1 MKKKSSCFK
10 RMLCAGLAGVFAI
23 GMLSGC
29 GGGKKGADG
38 GKVTIS
44 VGNWPTESEPS
55 RLAVYEEYLK
65 KMNEKYPDIE
75 IVPDTYDY
83 NLDTFI
89 VRAASDQIPTL
100 FRTWYTE
107 IQKVIDA
114 GAAKDITSYLHER
127 GYDSAM
133 NPDVLK
139 LCSQGDKIYA
149 TPQDGYAQGLFI
161 NKKIFTEA
169 GLVNDDGTVKI
180 PQTWQEVAE
189 FGQIIHEKT
198 GKSGVA
204 FPTMGN
210 IGGWHF
216 MNIAWSY
223 GVEFV
228 KEEDGKYIANF
239 DNQKCVDALNYLK
252 DLKWKYNAVQD
263 NALIDRSSLNELFA
277 TDKAAMYI
285 ADPPND
291 DLITYLNM
299 DKDNIVFARMPK
311 GPEGRYTQMGGN
323 VWMITPS
330 ATDEQVDAAL
340 KWLEITGESPVM
352 DDDAVE
358 ALDQKLSQRSS
369 DGLIVFDQVPFKMWV
384 NEDRNKKEEETRKK
398 YVNVDSRDY
407 EDYFGFKD
415 VIIKPEEPASAQEL
429 YTLLDSCIQEIFT
442 NKNANVEELVKKAN
456 SDFQT
461 NYLNKLD

>member
-1 MKKKSSCFK
+1 MEKKRFNFK
-10 RMLCAGLAGVFAI
+10 KLLCVGMAGVLTLGMLAG
-23 GMLSGC
+23 C
-29 GGGKKGADG
+29 GNKSASG
-38 GKVTIS
+38 GKVQLS
-44 VGNWPTESEPS
+44 VGNWPSENEPS
-55 RLAVYEEYLK
+55 RLAVYEEYVK

-83 NLDTFI
+83 NLETFI

-100 FRTWYTE
+100 YRTWYTE
-107 IQKVIDA
+107 IQKVINA
-114 GAAKDITSYLHER
+114 GAAKDITDIMHEK
-127 GYDSAM
+127 GWDSAM
-133 NPDVLK
+133 NPDVLA
-139 LCSQGDKIYA
+139 LCSKDGKIYA

-161 NKKIFTEA
+161 NKKVFTEA
-169 GLVNDDGTVKI
+169 GLLNDDGSVKI

-189 FGQIIHEKT
+189 FGQIIREKT
-198 GKSGVA
+198 GKNGFA
-204 FPTMGN
+204 FPTTGN

-228 KEEDGKYIANF
+228 KEEDGKYYANF
-239 DNQKCVDALNYLK
+239 VNQECIDALQYLK

-263 NALIDRSSLNELFA
+263 NALVDRAGINELFA
-277 TDKAAMYI
+277 TDKAGMYI

-291 DLITYLNM
+291 DLITYLDM
-299 DKDNIVFARMPK
+299 DKSNIVFARMPE

-323 VWMITPS
+323 VWMIAPS

-352 DDDAVE
+352 DESAVDA
-358 ALDQKLSQRSS
+358 LTQKLNQRST

-384 NEDRNKKEEETRKK
+384 NDERNNKEEEVRTQFL
-398 YVNVDSRDY
+398 NVDPKDY

-415 VIIKPEEPASAQEL
+415 VIIKPEEAASAQEL

-442 NKNANVEELVKKAN
+442 NKDADVAALVKKAN

-461 NYLNKLD
+461 NHLNKLD